1 MKKIIGVMGPSKA
14 TSTELRLARKI
25 GKLIAQQ
32 DAVLLTGGMG
42 GVMEEASRGAKEA
55 HGLVLAICPTYD
67 KSDLNT
73 FVDIPVMTGMRSGRN
88 FINILSSDIIVAI
101 GHTSAGT
108 LSEIAF
114 ALQLQKPMII
124 IGTSVSMQKY
134 LKEFKSKNLTF
145 AKNYDAIEKFL
156 KNV

>member
-1 MKKIIGVMGPSKA
+1 MKKIIGVMGPSRAKG
-14 TSTELRLARKI
+14 TELKLAFKI
-25 GKLIAQQ
+25 GKTVAEH

-55 HGLVLAICPTYD
+55 QGLVLAICPTYD
-67 KSDLNT
+67 KSDLNS

-88 FINILSSDIIVAI
+88 FINILSSDIIIAI

-114 ALQLQKPMII
+114 AIQLEKPMII

-145 AKNYDAIEKFL
+145 AKNYDAVEKFL
-156 KNV
+156 KNI